1 MVSNSNGKGIEEE
14 EGEIELESGSI
25 SKGKCKS
32 PLRIST
38 SQKRLLAHEKAR
50 KVFPTR
56 VGFQKLSSAFS
67 GLGSPSAKFQCFADG
82 RDDVSRSV
90 PSSPNQG
97 IRDRFAVPFV
107 RKINWSSLKN
117 VFIEWIK
124 DPMNMAL
131 FVWIVVVA
139 VSGAILFMVM
149 TGMLN
154 RVLTQK
160 YQRDTWFEVN
170 NQILNALF
178 TLMCLYQH
186 PKRIYH
192 LILLLRWEPKDIA
205 TLRKVYCKDGARKP
219 HEWGHMMVV
228 VVLLHINCFAQ
239 YALCGLNL
247 GYKRAERPPIGVAIC
262 ISIAIGAPAIAG
274 VYTILSPL
282 GKEYDSETDEEA
294 NSQINLTENDTPSPL
309 RANRFAKK
317 YLFASR
323 DDASVIE
330 STPRWSGG
338 LLDLWDDIS
347 LAYLSFFCSF
357 CVFGWNMERL
367 GFGNMYVHIA
377 TFLLF
382 CLAPF
387 WIFNLAA
394 INIDNE
400 NVRGALGVTG
410 IILCIFGLLYGGFWR
425 IQMRKR
431 FNLPASNFCCGNPEV
446 TDCLQWLCCCSCSLA
461 QEVRT
466 VDFYEIVEDKYYG
479 RPVIESDLPMLSPLR
494 REDGSAQFRSLPN
507 SPLYGIPSTSKNH
520 IPNASSPQGPFTRG
534 YHSPDTSSTVVK
546 EESSSETYNTTTM
559 VAPPVHSSIKRD
571 DN

>member
-1 MVSNSNGKGIEEE
+1 MVSDSNGKGIEEE
-14 EGEIELESGSI
+14 GEEIELESGST
-25 SKGKCKS
+25 SKGKSKS

-38 SQKRLLAHEKAR
+38 SQKRLLAHEKSR
-50 KVFPTR
+50 KVFPSM
-56 VGFQKLSSAFS
+56 GFQKLSSALS
-67 GLGSPSAKFQCFADG
+67 GLGSPSTKFQCFAEG
-82 RDDVSRSV
+82 RDDISRSV

-97 IRDRFAVPFV
+97 IRERFTVPFA
-107 RKINWSSLKN
+107 RKINWHSLKK
-117 VFIEWIK
+117 VFMEWIK
-124 DPMNMAL
+124 DPLNMAL

-154 RVLTQK
+154 HVITKK

-186 PKRIYH
+186 PKRMYH
-192 LILLLRWEPKDIA
+192 LILLLRWSPKDIA
-205 TLRKVYCKDGARKP
+205 TLRKAYCKDGARKP

-262 ISIAIGAPAIAG
+262 ISVAIGAPAVAG

-282 GKEYDSETDEEA
+282 GKEYDDSDTDQEA
-294 NSQINLTENDTPSPL
+294 QSQIVVNVHNTPSPL
-309 RANRFAKK
+309 RTSRYAKK
-317 YLFASR
+317 YLFASK
-323 DDASVIE
+323 DDARVIE

-367 GFGNMYVHIA
+367 GFGNMCIGCDGHHSLYIWFA
-377 TFLLF
+377 LWRFLE
-382 CLAPF
+382 
-387 WIFNLAA
+387 
-394 INIDNE
+394 DSNE
-400 NVRGALGVTG
+400 
-410 IILCIFGLLYGGFWR
+410 
-425 IQMRKR
+425 KK
-431 FNLPASNFCCGNPEV
+431 
-446 TDCLQWLCCCSCSLA
+446 
-461 QEVRT
+461 EVRT

-479 RPVIESDLPMLSPLR
+479 RPVVENDMPMLSPLR
-494 REDGSAQFRSLPN
+494 REDGSVQFRSFPS
-507 SPLYGIPSTSKNH
+507 SPLHGIPSTSKDH
-520 IPNASSPQGPFTRG
+520 IPSASSPQNPFPKG
-534 YHSPDTSSTVVK
+534 YHNPDSSSSVVK
-546 EESSSETYNTTTM
+546 EESSSEAYSGTTM
-559 VAPPVHSSIKRD
+559 VAPPVHSSIKRED
-571 DN
+571 V

>member
-1 MVSNSNGKGIEEE
+1 MVSDSNGKGIEEE
-14 EGEIELESGSI
+14 EEEIELESGST
-25 SKGKCKS
+25 SEGKNKS
-32 PLRIST
+32 PLRVST
-38 SQKRLLAHEKAR
+38 SQKRLLSNEKSR
-50 KVFPTR
+50 KVFPSI
-56 VGFQKLSSAFS
+56 VGFQKLTSALS

-97 IRDRFAVPFV
+97 IRERFTVPFV
-107 RKINWSSLKN
+107 RKINWHSLKK
-117 VFIEWIK
+117 VFMEWIK
-124 DPMNMAL
+124 DPLNMAL
-131 FVWIVVVA
+131 LVWIVVVA

-154 RVLTQK
+154 RVITK
-160 YQRDTWFEVN
+160 KNQRDTWFEVN

-186 PKRIYH
+186 PKRMYH
-192 LILLLRWEPKDIA
+192 LILLLRWTPKDIA

-262 ISIAIGAPAIAG
+262 ISVAIGAPAIAG

-282 GKEYDSETDEEA
+282 GKEYDDSDTDQEA
-294 NSQINLTENDTPSPL
+294 QSQIVLSNTPSPL
-309 RANRFAKK
+309 RTSRYAKK
-317 YLFASR
+317 YLFASK
-323 DDASVIE
+323 DDARVIE

-400 NVRGALGVTG
+400 TVRGALGVTG

-431 FNLPASNFCCGNPEV
+431 FNLPASYFCCGNPEV

-479 RPVIESDLPMLSPLR
+479 RPVVENDLPMLSPLR
-494 REDGSAQFRSLPN
+494 REDGSVQFRSFPS

-520 IPNASSPQGPFTRG
+520 IPNTSSPRDPFMKG
-534 YHSPDTSSTVVK
+534 YHNPDTSSSVVK
-546 EESSSETYNTTTM
+546 GESSEAYSSTTM
-559 VAPPVHSSIKRD
+559 IAPPVHSSIKKE